1 MTFGSSQGN
10 RTRPSP
16 TSITECKAGL
26 MEINLAWEPL
36 DWAIPLDHY
45 RVEGHR
51 KGYGWKLLKKTIF
64 PAFSH
69 NRLSPKGEEWLYR
82 IRTVDA
88 AGNISRP
95 SLPVR
100 AKSLRSVVTG
110 VPIIKAGNFDRRST
124 DLRFAPKDYKKI
136 PVAFP
141 DGKISVS
148 GKAPNIPYLLPGP
161 GDTWAGGKSYTL
173 SWDFDFSKRDIRAP
187 KTKIYLA
194 LWFID
199 TTKLGGSLD
208 VELGGFRESLEIPKG
223 ETAGSKK
230 GDARRD
236 DGSLKPGCWELEIP
250 LTDLKEGRNVLTLKL
265 QKGGWIAWDAMGL
278 FATKM

>member
-1 MTFGSSQGN
+1 MTFGSSPGN

-69 NRLSPKGEEWLYR
+69 NRLSPQGEEWLYR

-173 SWDFDFSKRDIRAP
+173 SWDFNFSKRDIRAP